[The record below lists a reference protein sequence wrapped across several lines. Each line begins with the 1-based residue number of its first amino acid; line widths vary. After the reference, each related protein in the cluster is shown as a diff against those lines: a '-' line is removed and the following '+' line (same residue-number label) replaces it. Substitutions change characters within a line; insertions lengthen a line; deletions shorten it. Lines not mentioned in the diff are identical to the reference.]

1 MLNNECH
8 CILFSHPSF
17 GQVSADLAIIFY
29 QGPII
34 MTTMTISTI
43 TNSHDPKNKK
53 SLSHLWQ
60 EIEKKQ
66 QRNARYQ
73 AKLDDFYV
81 YFKKRAE
88 EDEQSVCF
96 ATETWITHLLSFIPR
111 KTIKGAQRESLYVWI
126 EEEISI
132 LESNPFNPVDSQPL
146 RKAFMEA
153 TLAFDPDQ
161 FHADEEMH
169 QEALQSIRE
178 ELQNLVGDHID
189 ISDEQ
194 VLAILNDPDYLD
206 AWLAQTIAASDV
218 DDENDDEY
226 TTFNDDKHDN
236 TDDGIFPPQS
246 DIASTL
252 YSDKQLT
259 KLYRQLAKQLH
270 PDRELDG
277 EKKSEKIILM
287 QQLSQAK
294 KNKDPIALLLM
305 AQQYLPDH
313 EIALND
319 KMLKQL
325 SITLKEKITT
335 LNAEYNDLQ
344 CGVTFKSLLWQ
355 KFGKGNKQSRE
366 KELSQYCDALQRDAE
381 TLCQQCHSIRTV
393 KQLQHHLRSRIE
405 NDDMMPF
412 FIDMDPDMLF
422 R

>member
-1 MLNNECH
+1 
-8 CILFSHPSF
+8 
-17 GQVSADLAIIFY
+17 
-29 QGPII
+29 
-34 MTTMTISTI
+34 MTISTL
-43 TNSHDPKNKK
+43 TTSHAPKNKK

-60 EIEKKQ
+60 EVEKKQ
-66 QRNARYQ
+66 QRNVRYQ

-81 YFKKRAE
+81 YFKEHAE
-88 EDEQSVCF
+88 KEEQSVCF

-111 KTIKGAQRESLYVWI
+111 KTIKGSQRESLYVWI

-146 RKAFMEA
+146 RKAFVEA
-153 TLAFDPDQ
+153 TLAFDPDV
-161 FHADEEMH
+161 FHADDEMH
-169 QEALQSIRE
+169 KEALQSVRE
-178 ELQNLVGDHID
+178 ELQNLVGAHID

-194 VLAILNDPDYLD
+194 LMAMLNDREHLE
-206 AWLAQTIAASDV
+206 AWLAQTIAASDANDDNSNNS
-218 DDENDDEY
+218 DDEEY
-226 TTFNDDKHDN
+226 TTFNEDEYDN
-236 TDDGIFPPQS
+236 TDERIFSPQS

-270 PDRELDG
+270 PDRELDS

-313 EIALND
+313 EIALDDN
-319 KMLKQL
+319 MLKQL
-325 SITLKEKITT
+325 SVTLKEKITA
-335 LNAEYNDLQ
+335 LNAEYTDLQ
-344 CGVTFKSLLWQ
+344 SGVTLKSLLWQ

-366 KELSQYCDALQRDAE
+366 KELMQYCDALQRDADK
-381 TLCQQCHSIRTV
+381 LHQQCHSIRTV

-405 NDDMMPF
+405 NDDMMQF
-412 FIDMDPDMLF
+412 FIQMDPDMLF